1 MSDMYAITA
10 IENVG
15 RYLARAVKDGNDI
28 EARTHVAFGN
38 ILSGTVM
45 CAGTTSSQ
53 HSLEHALSAY
63 HPNLPHGAGL
73 IMLSRAYFG
82 NVISHHV
89 CDERFI
95 RMAKAMGMENADKP
109 EDFLTV
115 LQKLLEDCGVAD
127 LKMSD
132 YGITPDEFPKM
143 ADNAMG
149 PMGGL
154 FACDRVAL
162 TKEDVIG
169 IYQKSYK

>member
-1 MSDMYAITA
+1 
-10 IENVG
+10 
-15 RYLARAVKDGNDI
+15 
-28 EARTHVAFGN
+28 
-38 ILSGTVM
+38 
-45 CAGTTSSQ
+45 
-53 HSLEHALSAY
+53 
-63 HPNLPHGAGL
+63 
-73 IMLSRAYFG
+73 MLSRAYFG
-82 NVISHHV
+82 NVIAHHA

-149 PMGGL
+149 RWA
-154 FACDRVAL
+154 ACSPATAL
-162 TKEDVIG
+162 RLPKKTLSASTRNHINNLLLCAERKELL
-169 IYQKSYK
+169 